1 MTSMEIYKIMIQ
13 LAIGMGVLSVW
24 VLRFSKVSRYK
35 QVGVSSSIE
44 EPRIYG
50 FPKSVMLLI
59 GVLKVLFSVGLIIG
73 IFYSALIR
81 PSAIGLAV
89 MMLGTM
95 IVKFREYQDASRI
108 FPSFLML
115 AFCLLILLL

>member
-1 MTSMEIYKIMIQ
+1 MMIQ

-24 VLRFSKVSRYK
+24 VLRFNKASKFKKVEIN
-35 QVGVSSSIE
+35 SSIPE
-44 EPRIYG
+44 EMNTYG
-50 FPKSVMLLI
+50 FPKPVMLFFGI
-59 GVLKVLFSVGLIIG
+59 LKVLFSLGLILG
-73 IFYSALIR
+73 IFYTGLIK

-95 IVKFREYQDASRI
+95 IVKFREYQEASSL
-108 FPSFLML
+108 FLSFLML